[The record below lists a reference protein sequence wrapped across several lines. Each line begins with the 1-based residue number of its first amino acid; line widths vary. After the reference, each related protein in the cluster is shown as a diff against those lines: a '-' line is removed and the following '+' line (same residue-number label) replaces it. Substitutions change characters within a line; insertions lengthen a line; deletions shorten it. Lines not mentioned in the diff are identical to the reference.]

1 MTVLKGLLYASG
13 NIDFPREQNG
23 WAFDRMQTM
32 RSDQE
37 KRVIMH
43 PEVVPLEFSRASGVE
58 KDKTVWL
65 EPLQEMLNAS
75 SSVNLLR
82 RPEALRLRKA
92 IFELD
97 KNTRIVTLVSQEAYD
112 EFALEHW
119 NRIAYFYAYRHD
131 GFRFDITTMI
141 SMKDREP
148 KRENDMELTTRVVE
162 GVGGKLPC
170 VTFDA
175 TGAGAN
181 VNIVEWRAG
190 VAEGETGRFKQDDT
204 RIHLA
209 MPKMKVP
216 LTFLYERREEFGN
229 HSYQFSGERI
239 DSELKRLIKKRRNA
253 AGREKGPG

>member
-1 MTVLKGLLYASG
+1 MTVLKGILHASG
-13 NIDFPREQNG
+13 NIDFPREQNA
-23 WAFDRMQTM
+23 WAFERMQGL

-37 KRVIMH
+37 KRIIMH
-43 PEVVPLEFSRASGVE
+43 PEVVPLEFSRAAGIE
-58 KDKTVWL
+58 KEKTAWL

-92 IFELD
+92 IFDLD
-97 KNTRIVTLVSQEAYD
+97 KNCRIVTLVSQEAFE
-112 EFALEHW
+112 EFSQEHW

-148 KRENDMELTTRVVE
+148 NRERNMELTTRVVE
-162 GVGGKLPC
+162 GVDGKLPK

-175 TGAGAN
+175 TGPGAH
-181 VNIVEWRAG
+181 VNIVEWRSA
-190 VAEGETGRFKQDDT
+190 VPEGETGRFKEDDI
-204 RIHLA
+204 RIHLT

-239 DSELKRLIKKRRNA
+239 ESELKRLMKRRRNA
-253 AGREKGPG
+253 ADKADPE